1 MKEKVIE
8 GWRID
13 ILFGHS
19 CKDALL
25 ALQGKGKLLLVVL
38 MDRYGGEKA
47 FAKLVATYMYW
58 EMH

>member
-8 GWRID
+8 GWRTD

-25 ALQGKGKLLLVVL
+25 ALQGKRKLLLVVL
-38 MDRYGGEKA
+38 MDRYGG
-47 FAKLVATYMYW
+47 
-58 EMH
+58 